1 MKSKAM
7 KLKSRHGKCCYISQ
21 LLCSN
26 SKMPT
31 FKKHCPYQIA
41 QQYLPPIFS
50 AISIT
55 SSCHLQSAAQTLNNL
70 RLHTLFFAFILT
82 SCQSRQFISPSVL
95 FCLALCGFCTKFEW
109 KMKGTTQCIFITK
122 AKNNFLSKITFKL
135 LVVLQLIL
143 RMYCNHLQS

>member
-82 SCQSRQFISPSVL
+82 SCQSRQFISPQFYSAWLCVAS
-95 FCLALCGFCTKFEW
+95 ALNLN
-109 KMKGTTQCIFITK
+109 GTTQCISITK